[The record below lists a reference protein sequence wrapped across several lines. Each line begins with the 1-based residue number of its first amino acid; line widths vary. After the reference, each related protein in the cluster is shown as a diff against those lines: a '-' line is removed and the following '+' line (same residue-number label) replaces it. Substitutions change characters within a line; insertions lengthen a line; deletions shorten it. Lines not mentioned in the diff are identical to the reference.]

1 MAKANFWQ
9 RGEALDYVNKTD
21 ALIEANTVVVY
32 GHRIGVVGCDIA
44 PGETGSL
51 HVTGVFS
58 LPKDGAAIE
67 AGNDVFWKDDA
78 ATASAGSSPS
88 DANLKIGYA
97 AQAAT
102 ADETTV
108 LVKINA

>member
-9 RGEALDYVNKTD
+9 RGEALDYLNSTD
-21 ALIEANTVVVY
+21 ALIEANTVVIY
-32 GHRIGVVGCDIA
+32 GDRIGVVGCDIA
-44 PGETGSL
+44 PGELGSL
-51 HVTGVFS
+51 HVTGVFAI
-58 LPKDGAAIE
+58 PKDAAAIE
-67 AGNDVFWKDDA
+67 AGTNVYWKDNA
-78 ATASAGSSPS
+78 ATASPGSSPA
-88 DANLKIGYA
+88 DANMKIGFA